1 MLYSSTRGK
10 DKNVKFS
17 DVLINGLAKDGGLY
31 VPNKFKYFDQ
41 KKILSF
47 KDLKYYELVHTITY
61 DFVKDTI
68 LPQDYLTQRSPCIYL
83 L

>member
-10 DKNVKFS
+10 DKNVKFD

-41 KKILSF
+41 KKNF
-47 KDLKYYELVHTITY
+47 K
-61 DFVKDTI
+61 F
-68 LPQDYLTQRSPCIYL
+68 
-83 L
+83 

>member
-10 DKNVKFS
+10 DKNVKFG

-41 KKILSF
+41 KEILGF
-47 KDLKYYELVHTITY
+47 KDLKYYELALSLIHI
-61 DFVKDTI
+61 
-68 LPQDYLTQRSPCIYL
+68 
-83 L
+83 